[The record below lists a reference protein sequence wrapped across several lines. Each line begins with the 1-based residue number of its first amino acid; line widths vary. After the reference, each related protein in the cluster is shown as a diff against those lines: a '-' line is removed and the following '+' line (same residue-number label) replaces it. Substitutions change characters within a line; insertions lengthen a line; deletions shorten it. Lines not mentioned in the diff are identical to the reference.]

1 MACCAFRPRRRIAA
15 PNRVRTRPHAAAARA
30 SSSDEEVFHDAA
42 ETFLTAGNAEEA
54 LALPP
59 HPAAWDRAREG
70 FLGYLTPKQE
80 EKLASMRAMVTQ
92 DLELE
97 KCGPSTQVAS
107 ALYHRTFLTHWSLCL
122 CYAGGSAPSLR
133 RSISFCCGFCGHAAS
148 RSTRHGR
155 C

>member
-1 MACCAFRPRRRIAA
+1 MADDDDDGYRIVQKKNQDWWWVMACCAFRPRRRIAA

-80 EKLASMRAMVTQ
+80 EKLAKMRAMVTQ

-97 KCGPSTQVAS
+97 KCGPSTQWRV
-107 ALYHRTFLTHWSLCL
+107 LCTT
-122 CYAGGSAPSLR
+122 A
-133 RSISFCCGFCGHAAS
+133 RS
-148 RSTRHGR
+148 
-155 C
+155 